1 MLCPQ
6 PEVVRMRMDLVLRRS
21 LNSSAIIALVLV
33 CVIPSALALD
43 SNANRETLR
52 GLKGVRVLVEDFA
65 SEVEKAGLTKNQ
77 LQPHIEDRLRR
88 AGIKPLTQDECFVTP
103 GEPYLYVNINLNFR
117 KADPNIYSFSIDIG
131 VIQNVTLDRDSKQ
144 KTYAATWS
152 TGGVGS
158 IEKEFLPRL
167 KDSVDDLLDLFIKS
181 YLAVNPKK

>member
-1 MLCPQ
+1 
-6 PEVVRMRMDLVLRRS
+6 MRMDPVLRRS

-77 LQPHIEDRLRR
+77 LQPHIEDKLRK

-144 KTYAATWS
+144 KPYAATWS

>member
-1 MLCPQ
+1 
-6 PEVVRMRMDLVLRRS
+6 MDPVLRRG
-21 LNSSAIIALVLV
+21 LNFSVIIVMVLV
-33 CVIPSALALD
+33 CVVPSALALD
-43 SNANRETLR
+43 SDVNRETLR
-52 GLKGVRVLVEDFA
+52 GLKGVRVLVEDLA
-65 SEVEKAGLTKNQ
+65 SEVGKAGLTKNQ
-77 LQPHIEDRLRR
+77 LQADIEDKLRK
-88 AGIKPLTQDECFVTP
+88 AGIKALTQDECFATP

-131 VIQNVTLDRDSKQ
+131 VIQNVTLDRDPKQ

-158 IEKEFLPRL
+158 IKQEFLPRL